1 MIDAVFALIQDG
13 KGPPDAEQVAERSGV
28 SVSSIFRMF
37 DGLDDM
43 RQAAVEQFEQRYSHL
58 LVVDFDD
65 EAPRRQRIA
74 RLARSRIDLYTT
86 AAPLLRMAR
95 HRALDHEQFAAQ
107 VGAQRMRLAEQVQNC
122 VRVELAVLTPDDA
135 ANLAAAVDA
144 ISAPEAFE
152 VLSAWHGRSPLQIT
166 TIWRRSI
173 DALVATWCGA
183 PSTEKN
189 NKGASK

>member
-74 RLARSRIDLYTT
+74 RLARSRISWPPTWM
-86 AAPLLRMAR
+86 PRSKR
-95 HRALDHEQFAAQ
+95 
-107 VGAQRMRLAEQVQNC
+107 RL
-122 VRVELAVLTPDDA
+122 
-135 ANLAAAVDA
+135 
-144 ISAPEAFE
+144 S
-152 VLSAWHGRSPLQIT
+152 
-166 TIWRRSI
+166 
-173 DALVATWCGA
+173 
-183 PSTEKN
+183 
-189 NKGASK
+189 